1 MRSAPWMSRR
11 VADTLPVY
19 ARIGCAP
26 VRRGK
31 AIAWTLVLGLAAW
44 ALAGSGLA
52 NYDTL
57 YALVWGRDL
66 AHGTLPDYDVSL
78 APTPHPLVTLVG
90 AVLAPLSSAAD
101 HAVHGGIEITVTLV
115 LAFVWL
121 AVLGWVVYRLG
132 AAW

>member
-1 MRSAPWMSRR
+1 MRTTPRMSRR
-11 VADTLPVY
+11 VADTPPMY

-31 AIAWTLVLGLAAW
+31 AIAWTLVLGLIAW
-44 ALAGSGLA
+44 ALAGRGLA

-66 AHGTLPDYDVSL
+66 PHGTLPDYDIAL
-78 APTPHPLVTLVG
+78 APTPHPLATLAG
-90 AVLAPLSSAAD
+90 AVLSVLGAQGAIDA
-101 HAVHGGIEITVTLV
+101 TLI

-121 AVLGWVVYRLG
+121 GPLAFVTYRLRQAG
-132 AAW
+132 VNKAAR